1 MPRTYDLNP
10 SDIALYQ
17 RSVEYLS
24 RLNALDPYSREYRDV
39 YNDFLDTID
48 QISNRDFKA
57 SLRPT
62 VAEFTPLVR
71 PQVQRVQAQPQTPS
85 RKEKLNKAQDILN
98 NSSQLREE
106 IFGTPLDRAQNILN
120 NNLQLREEIFGTPP
134 RTTELNKA
142 QNTLNNSPQLREE
155 IFGISPKTANLNKA
169 QDALNNSSQ
178 LKEEIFGTPSRNIQQ
193 PEQLSP
199 LDAFER
205 RLLLGEFDSI
215 IPNRAEK
222 APLNASLSSTAPANI
237 LQDQVIESP
246 YPNEPDPIQEA
257 VVSNLVKNNSVDLKQ
272 RKELD
277 TADRFQDDI
286 FEAVYPTPK
295 ENLQDRIVNS
305 MVNAPSS
312 QTKEVPPDIPESLND
327 RIFDAIYSST
337 SNQVPQESIKPVITN
352 NLQIPQ
358 YNYFSEP
365 LLGNLP
371 YPYQLA
377 ILSALASQNVPSQKE
392 SQEKSSISLSDF
404 PTATPQI
411 TLPKWYYSS
420 SDALTAPPRIIYP
433 KWYY

>member
-1 MPRTYDLNP
+1 MVTMPRTYDLTP
-10 SDIALYQ
+10 SDVALYQ

-48 QISNRDFKA
+48 QISNKDFKV

-71 PQVQRVQAQPQTPS
+71 PQAQRVQVQPQTPS
-85 RKEKLNKAQDILN
+85 RTEKLNKAQDILN

-106 IFGTPLDRAQNILN
+106 IFGTP
-120 NNLQLREEIFGTPP
+120 P
-134 RTTELNKA
+134 RTTELDKA
-142 QNTLNNSPQLREE
+142 QNTLNNSPQL
-155 IFGISPKTANLNKA
+155 
-169 QDALNNSSQ
+169 
-178 LKEEIFGTPSRNIQQ
+178 KEEIFGAFPRNTQQ
-193 PEQLSP
+193 PKQLSP
-199 LDAFER
+199 LDAFEE
-205 RLLLGEFDSI
+205 RLLLGEFDRI
-215 IPNRAEK
+215 IPNRTER
-222 APLNASLSSTAPANI
+222 APLNASLSNTAPANT

-272 RKELD
+272 RKEPD
-277 TADRFQDDI
+277 TADRFQDAI

-327 RIFDAIYSST
+327 RIFDAIYPST

-365 LLGNLP
+365 LLGNLS

-377 ILSALASQNVPSQKE
+377 ILSALANQNVPSQKE

>member
-10 SDIALYQ
+10 SDIALYR

-71 PQVQRVQAQPQTPS
+71 PQVQRVQAQPQIPS

-98 NSSQLREE
+98 NSS
-106 IFGTPLDRAQNILN
+106 
-120 NNLQLREEIFGTPP
+120 
-134 RTTELNKA
+134 
-142 QNTLNNSPQLREE
+142 QLREE

-222 APLNASLSSTAPANI
+222 VPLNASLSSTAPANI

-246 YPNEPDPIQEA
+246 YPNEPNPIQEA
-257 VVSNLVKNNSVDLKQ
+257 VVNNLVKNNSVDLKQ
-272 RKELD
+272 RKEPNIS
-277 TADRFQDDI
+277 DRFQDAI
-286 FEAVYPTPK
+286 FEAVYPTTK
-295 ENLQDRIVNS
+295 KNLQDIVVNS
-305 MVNAPSS
+305 MVSTPFS
-312 QTKEVPPDIPESLND
+312 QTEEILPDIPESLND
-327 RIFDAIYSST
+327 RIFDAIYPNT
-337 SNQVPQESIKPVITN
+337 TNQVPQESIKPVITN

-358 YNYFSEP
+358 NSYFSPP

-377 ILSALASQNVPSQKE
+377 ILSSLFNKNV
-392 SQEKSSISLSDF
+392 SS
-404 PTATPQI
+404 
-411 TLPKWYYSS
+411 
-420 SDALTAPPRIIYP
+420 
-433 KWYY
+433 